1 MSKTLRRL
9 LLLLM
14 AAVAML
20 SMQAMPAH
28 ADANVNFQTVWDNNE
43 CLRPDLYWPPG
54 QSVHEYSCSDGLA
67 HHWLTSGGLTQWS
80 SVQIWWAP
88 NSACLVPNWDR
99 LGSPVV
105 VTKGGNVC
113 NNNDAYW
120 EIYPT
125 DQSGYYEIRN
135 IATGLFLDYDDSGA
149 GRGLQ
154 LWKELGDSNQRF
166 YIG

>member
-1 MSKTLRRL
+1 MSRTLRRL
-9 LLLLM
+9 LPLLM

-28 ADANVNFQTVWDNNE
+28 ADANVNFVTVWDNNE

-67 HHWLTSGGLTQWS
+67 HHWQFAGPGGANT
-80 SVQIWWAP
+80 QIWWAP
-88 NSACLVPNWDR
+88 NGGCLIPNWDQ

-105 VTKGGNVC
+105 VSGDQSGNVC
-113 NNNDAYW
+113 NRSDALWTFSWLYG
-120 EIYPT
+120 
-125 DQSGYYEIRN
+125 DYYKIKN
-135 IATGLFLDYDDSGA
+135 VATGLVLDYDDSGA

-154 LWKELGDSNQRF
+154 LWTDLGGSNQAF
-166 YIG
+166 SLTP

>member
-1 MSKTLRRL
+1 MNKTLKRL
-9 LLLLM
+9 LLLPV

-43 CLRPDLYWPPG
+43 CLRPDLYWPLG

-67 HHWLTSGGLTQWS
+67 HHWQTSGVGGV
-80 SVQIWWAP
+80 VQIWWAP
-88 NSACLVPNWDR
+88 NGGCLVPNWDR

-113 NNNDAYW
+113 TNNDAYW
-120 EIYPT
+120 EIWPI

-135 IATGLFLDYDDSGA
+135 VATGLFLDYDDSGA

-154 LWKELGDSNQRF
+154 LWKELGDSNQLF